1 MLNNFALSK
10 IRLYDYRLLSL
21 ISVIYLGAIMGS
33 RRLFWSIVEKIEASI
48 NSGVYSPGSRLPPE
62 RELAETFNIS
72 RPTVREAIIALEVR
86 NMVEVKTGSGVYV
99 SKSVNQPSLQ
109 EKVNAFEVTQAR
121 ALIEGEVA
129 AIAATTINEEEL
141 ARLYQTLVDMEN
153 SQFIAAADKEF
164 HQIIANSTRNN
175 AMILSVENLWKLRSS
190 TPEIIEDYDS
200 VCSKDNSKTL
210 SEHRA
215 IYQALKSGDATQAR
229 NAMHSHFNRLIN
241 ALFDAV
247 ESRALEEIKRKNDEK
262 RGLYSIPDIS
272 SITR

>member
-1 MLNNFALSK
+1 MSN
-10 IRLYDYRLLSL
+10 
-21 ISVIYLGAIMGS
+21 

-48 NSGVYSPGSRLPPE
+48 NSGVYPPGSRLPPE

-86 NMVEVKTGSGVYV
+86 KKVEVKTGSGVYV
-99 SKSVNQPSLQ
+99 LKSVNQPNLK

-129 AIAATTINEEEL
+129 ALAATTINEDEL
-141 ARLYQTLVDMEN
+141 ERLHKTLIDMETG
-153 SQFIAAADKEF
+153 QFIAAADKEF

-190 TPEIIEDYDS
+190 TPDIIKDYDS

-210 SEHRA
+210 AEHKA

-229 NAMHSHFNRLIN
+229 SAMHSHFNRLIN
-241 ALFDAV
+241 ALFDAI
-247 ESRALEEIKRKNDEK
+247 ETRALEEVKRKNSEK
-262 RGLYSIPDIS
+262 RGLYSIPS
-272 SITR
+272 SLP